1 MTKRSKDQTDGN
13 GLARPPDPRADR
25 SAPGPAIRAML
36 EARSVA
42 LVGASARPDSFG
54 RRMLDEVCKSTSK
67 PRVYPVNPRYD
78 ELDGGQCFPTL
89 ADLPEAPELA
99 LLAVPDGA
107 LEHQL
112 ALAATVG
119 CRGAVIF
126 GNAHEV

>member
-1 MTKRSKDQTDGN
+1 
-13 GLARPPDPRADR
+13 
-25 SAPGPAIRAML
+25 
-36 EARSVA
+36 
-42 LVGASARPDSFG
+42 
-54 RRMLDEVCKSTSK
+54 MLDEVCKSTPK
-67 PRVYPVNPRYD
+67 ARVYPVNPRYD

-99 LLAVPDGA
+99 LLAVPEGA

-126 GNAHEV
+126 GNAHEVRLPGADGPPLRDRLAAIARAAD